1 MNKSHI
7 YELLFLG
14 STNTLEGGRRRR
26 RRGRL
31 CSEPML
37 WLSMHAYVQAR
48 HAISLR
54 KLCCMCSRAL
64 NIHQR
69 RVARAERHGERD
81 MLEEKHKQKM
91 RRGGKCEWSCDYVHD
106 SLLFPYAGMN
116 SQNKYTLYNK
126 SEKVTK
132 QSRLRPALRT
142 KSQEPRNRAKTKTLT
157 AKSQEPRNRAKT
169 KTLTRMDRTAVTT
182 LISQTTQVRSLIWT
196 RWKMTSSVGAIAV
209 LTENLTNDHVP

>member
-1 MNKSHI
+1 
-7 YELLFLG
+7 
-14 STNTLEGGRRRR
+14 
-26 RRGRL
+26 
-31 CSEPML
+31 
-37 WLSMHAYVQAR
+37 
-48 HAISLR
+48 
-54 KLCCMCSRAL
+54 MCSRAL

-81 MLEEKHKQKM
+81 MLEEKHKQKI

-142 KSQEPRNRAKTKTLT
+142 KSQKPRNRAKTKTLT

>member
-1 MNKSHI
+1 M
-7 YELLFLG
+7 
-14 STNTLEGGRRRR
+14 
-26 RRGRL
+26 
-31 CSEPML
+31 
-37 WLSMHAYVQAR
+37 QAR
-48 HAISLR
+48 YAIFLR

-142 KSQEPRNRAKTKTLT
+142 KSQKPRAKKQGKDQDAHSQKPRTKKQSKDQDAHKDGQDSSNNSYQSDYASEELDMDTLEDDIISGCNCGANEKPHKRSCPINPRNYPMLQETEQRPRR
-157 AKSQEPRNRAKT
+157 SQG
-169 KTLTRMDRTAVTT
+169 
-182 LISQTTQVRSLIWT
+182 WT
-196 RWKMTSSVGAIAV
+196 GQQ
-209 LTENLTNDHVP
+209 